1 LRLGRADILEFFSVI
16 LPRLVTRYLS
26 LRLYNIDMSLAFA
39 ILALRKSFRIA
50 MPVCGICLLIGQ
62 SATAQQFRP
71 ERPSPA
77 DLKLT
82 DGSNPPVAALPAPP
96 TAPSTHAF
104 WDRTNLAL
112 FSGIAVTRG
121 MDYASTRNFQAR
133 GRQEILLPDDVVNN
147 SAGFASLEAAAT
159 MTSVG
164 ISYILHR
171 TGHHTLERWM
181 SIGHISVTGFGDV
194 RNYSLES
201 RHP

>member
-1 LRLGRADILEFFSVI
+1 MRPGI
-16 LPRLVTRYLS
+16 
-26 LRLYNIDMSLAFA
+26 A
-39 ILALRKSFRIA
+39 ISALRKSFGIA
-50 MPVCGICLLIGQ
+50 MLVGSTCLFIGQ

-71 ERPSPA
+71 EGPSSA
-77 DLKLT
+77 DSKLT
-82 DGSNPPVAALPAPP
+82 DGSNPTVAALPAQP

-121 MDYASTRNFQAR
+121 MDYVSTRNFQAR

-147 SAGFASLEAAAT
+147 SAGFASLEAVAT

-194 RNYSLES
+194 RNYALES

>member
-1 LRLGRADILEFFSVI
+1 M
-16 LPRLVTRYLS
+16 LVGS
-26 LRLYNIDMSLAFA
+26 
-39 ILALRKSFRIA
+39 
-50 MPVCGICLLIGQ
+50 ICLSIQQ
-62 SATAQQFRP
+62 SATGQRFRP
-71 ERPSPA
+71 EGPSSA
-77 DLKLT
+77 DSKLT
-82 DGSNPPVAALPAPP
+82 DGSNPTVAALPSPP
-96 TAPSTHAF
+96 TTSSTHAF

-133 GRQEILLPDDVVNN
+133 GRQEILLPDEVVNN

-159 MTSVG
+159 MTSVA

-171 TGHHTLERWM
+171 TGHHTLERWI

-194 RNYSLES
+194 RNYALES

>member
-1 LRLGRADILEFFSVI
+1 ML
-16 LPRLVTRYLS
+16 
-26 LRLYNIDMSLAFA
+26 
-39 ILALRKSFRIA
+39 
-50 MPVCGICLLIGQ
+50 VCGICMFIEQ
-62 SATAQQFRP
+62 SAAAQQFRP
-71 ERPSPA
+71 EGSSSA
-77 DLKLT
+77 DSKLT
-82 DGSNPPVAALPAPP
+82 DGLNPTVVVLPVPP

-133 GRQEILLPDDVVNN
+133 GRQEILLPDEVVNN

-159 MTSVG
+159 ITSVG
-164 ISYILHR
+164 ISFILHR

-194 RNYSLES
+194 RNYALES
-201 RHP
+201 RHR

>member
-1 LRLGRADILEFFSVI
+1 MRLELAIW
-16 LPRLVTRYLS
+16 S
-26 LRLYNIDMSLAFA
+26 LC
-39 ILALRKSFRIA
+39 KSFRIA
-50 MPVCGICLLIGQ
+50 MLVCGICLLIGQ
-62 SATAQQFRP
+62 SATAQQLRTN
-71 ERPSPA
+71 EHSSA
-77 DLKLT
+77 DSKLT
-82 DGSNPPVAALPAPP
+82 DGSNPTVAALPAPP

-112 FSGIAVTRG
+112 FSGIAITRG

-133 GRQEILLPDDVVNN
+133 GRQEILLPDEVVNN

-194 RNYSLES
+194 RNYALES